1 MPANNP
7 LDTYRTNYLVGP
19 GCSDVLGPVF
29 RSVRER
35 FHVQRAVYSGSYLHI
50 TPSLF
55 FPHVCYVDS
64 LAGIADALASHDL
77 PRYAADHRDY
87 PEAPDFRCY
96 QQDYRTFT
104 SEPEESFDLLI
115 SLNAGL
121 ISQACKHF
129 LAPDGL
135 LLVNDEHYDA
145 RRAFVDPDYLLIAV
159 FVGENLCMETSEST
173 LAAYFRTARGAPLTP
188 EMVES
193 DAHRPPSRA
202 RFKPNKSAPIYLFRR
217 LQAPKARKPLTSA
230 RDSDQVSEEAGQIQN
245 TGTNRHLLVSDHG
258 GDHVE
263 RR

>member
-1 MPANNP
+1 MPVKNP
-7 LDTYRTNYLVGP
+7 LDTFRTNYLNGP
-19 GCSDVLGPVF
+19 GCSDVLWPVF
-29 RSVRER
+29 SGVRDQ
-35 FHVQRAVYSGSYLHI
+35 FHVQRALYPGSYLHI

-64 LAGIADALASHDL
+64 LAGFTDAFASPDL
-77 PRYAADHRDY
+77 RRYVAGHRDY
-87 PEAPDFRCY
+87 PETPDLRCY
-96 QQDYRTFT
+96 QQDYRTLT
-104 SEPEESFDLLI
+104 SEPEASFDLLI

-129 LAPDGL
+129 LTPDSL

-159 FVGENLCMETSEST
+159 FVGENLSMENSEST

-202 RFKPNKSAPIYLFRR
+202 RFKPIKSAPIYLFRR
-217 LQAPKARKPLTSA
+217 LQAPKRA
-230 RDSDQVSEEAGQIQN
+230 
-245 TGTNRHLLVSDHG
+245 
-258 GDHVE
+258 
-263 RR
+263 